1 MSDHPFAMSLG
12 MHKKFFLRSIDCFRP
27 ADAGFVPAAGMFTVA
42 GQIAHA
48 ALTVDWFIAGA
59 FSPNGFDMNFAAHE
73 AEARQITTL
82 EQAVGRFTAAYDA
95 ATARFAAA
103 TMADLQVPIAAG
115 PIMGGA
121 PRLAVVEAMAD
132 HTAHH
137 RGALTV
143 YARLLGLTPA
153 MPYA

>member
-1 MSDHPFAMSLG
+1 MADHPFASSLA
-12 MHKKFFLRSIDCFRP
+12 MHKEFFLRSIACFRP
-27 ADAGFVPAAGMFTVA
+27 ADAGFAPAEGMFTVA

-48 ALTVDWFIAGA
+48 ALTVDWFVAGA
-59 FSPNGFDMNFAAHE
+59 FCPAGFDHDFAAHE
-73 AEARQITTL
+73 AAARRVTAL
-82 EQAVGRFTAAYDA
+82 DQAVSRFSASYDA
-95 ATARFAAA
+95 ASARFAA
-103 TMADLQVPIAAG
+103 TSMAELQIPITAG

-143 YARLLGLTPA
+143 YARLLGLKPA